1 MNKKDIDL
9 INNYLKE
16 GKTIEEIRS
25 NFLMDSKL
33 FEYNILASGY
43 EYNNSLNQYTRIDY
57 SNRFKNNID
66 ILKDINNE
74 ALNRIRNNS
83 LNIKTSNT
91 NSSIKNNTESKKENK
106 RISIKEE
113 DIKIINN
120 YLREGKKVTEIRSII
135 GLGEK
140 SFQEQIRE
148 LEYKYN
154 QKLKQYIKI
163 GLDDNSN
170 TKSST
175 ECNTEVATTKSNTLC
190 NTEDRSLLFIRDNID
205 LLEEMLMNYKHHKE
219 CSMNNYGI
227 IIDLIDDKHI
237 KENDNPKSIRVN
249 YFVWEEWIKFTEG
262 TKFSKKEL
270 ISMALKEYMK
280 KYKK

>member
-25 NFLMDSKL
+25 NFLMDSKK
-33 FEYNILASGY
+33 FELDILVSGY

-57 SNRFKNNID
+57 SKRLENNKD
-66 ILKDINNE
+66 IFKDINNE
-74 ALNRIRNNS
+74 TLKRIRNNS
-83 LNIKTSNT
+83 LNRRTSNT
-91 NSSIKNNTESKKENK
+91 NSSIKNNTESKKEDK
-106 RISIKEE
+106 SISIKEE

-120 YLREGKKVTEIRSII
+120 YLSEGKTVNEVRSII
-135 GLGEK
+135 GLNEK
-140 SFQEQIRE
+140 KFQKQIKE
-148 LEYKYN
+148 LGYRYN
-154 QKLKQYIKI
+154 QKIKQYTEIKAA
-163 GLDDNSN
+163 D
-170 TKSST
+170 KS
-175 ECNTEVATTKSNTLC
+175 TTKSNTLC

-227 IIDLIDDKHI
+227 TIDLIDDKHI

-270 ISMALKEYMK
+270 ISMALKEYME